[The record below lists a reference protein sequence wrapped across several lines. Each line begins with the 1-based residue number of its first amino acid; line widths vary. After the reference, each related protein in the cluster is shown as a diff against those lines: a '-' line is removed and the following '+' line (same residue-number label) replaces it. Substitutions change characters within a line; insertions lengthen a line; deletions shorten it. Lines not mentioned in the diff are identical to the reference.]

1 MARLFSRV
9 DQPKLDDWRWS
20 IDRGM
25 LICATV
31 FIVTGILLVAA
42 ASPAVAERIG
52 IDQFYFLKRHVI
64 ILIPSVCLMIGIS
77 FLSPRNI
84 WRLLSLVFIG
94 SIIAML
100 MVLAFGDEI
109 KGAKRWIRIFG
120 FSLQPSEFAKMSF
133 AVVGAWVMYLKKE
146 KLHFHGY
153 KVLTGLYL
161 LVVGLMLLQPDF
173 GMTMVTSVI
182 FGVHIFLSGCPI
194 WVVAALFVGGLV
206 MVLSAYFIFDHVQ
219 SRIDRFLNPD
229 SGDSYQIEKS
239 LEAIKEG
246 GLFGTGPGQGTVK
259 LQLPDGHADFIFAV
273 AGEELGLIF
282 LLPFIALFLYMILRG
297 LNKIMNEDDVFI
309 VLAVAGILV
318 MYAMQ
323 AFVHMGS
330 ALHILPAKGMTLPFI
345 SYGGSSLL
353 SSCIAMGVVLGLTR
367 RQVRQSIARGGS
379 ITKRGR

>member
-1 MARLFSRV
+1 
-9 DQPKLDDWRWS
+9 
-20 IDRGM
+20 
-25 LICATV
+25 
-31 FIVTGILLVAA
+31 
-42 ASPAVAERIG
+42 
-52 IDQFYFLKRHVI
+52 
-64 ILIPSVCLMIGIS
+64 
-77 FLSPRNI
+77 
-84 WRLLSLVFIG
+84 
-94 SIIAML
+94 
-100 MVLAFGDEI
+100 
-109 KGAKRWIRIFG
+109 
-120 FSLQPSEFAKMSF
+120 
-133 AVVGAWVMYLKKE
+133 
-146 KLHFHGY
+146 
-153 KVLTGLYL
+153 
-161 LVVGLMLLQPDF
+161 
-173 GMTMVTSVI
+173 
-182 FGVHIFLSGCPI
+182 
-194 WVVAALFVGGLV
+194 